1 MPTPT
6 TRSSNGLTAGGE
18 VEVSGAGVACGV
30 LLPSFDPG
38 RLGTLG
44 RDQVL
49 EAARLAE
56 QLEFESLWAGDH
68 LACPAPGLDAPTCIA
83 ASAAVTERIAL
94 GFSVMLL
101 GLRNPAWTAKQLS
114 SIDLL
119 AGGGRLRLGVGVGGE
134 FPAEFEAAGVPV
146 SQRGARLD
154 DSLAVI
160 GDLLTGR
167 PVDFTG
173 RTLTVRAPALEP
185 ALPAVPPIYVGGRGE
200 PALRRAARYG
210 DAWMPMWLTPA
221 RIAERAQL
229 LGEMALEQGRPAPR
243 VAPLILVRI
252 DDDRD
257 HAYAQARAHIAGQ
270 YRMELETIERWTL
283 LDSIDGAVEHLH
295 QFVEVG
301 VSEILLLT
309 LGDDP
314 LQQYERLAEV
324 RARLRAPAASSG
336 AAP

>member
-1 MPTPT
+1 
-6 TRSSNGLTAGGE
+6 
-18 VEVSGAGVACGV
+18 VSGAGVSCGV
-30 LLPSFDPG
+30 LLPNFDPE
-38 RLGTLG
+38 RLGGLG
-44 RDQVL
+44 RAQIV
-49 EAARLAE
+49 EAARVAE

-68 LACPAPGLDAPTCIA
+68 LACPAPGLDAPTCIT
-83 ASAAVTERIAL
+83 ASAVVTDRIAL

-101 GLRNPAWTAKQLS
+101 GLRNLAWTAKQLA

-119 AGGGRLRLGVGVGGE
+119 AGGGRLRLGVGAGGE

-146 SQRGARLD
+146 AERGARLD

-167 PVDFTG
+167 PVDRVG
-173 RTLTVRAPALEP
+173 RKLTIKAPALEP
-185 ALPAVPPIYVGGRGE
+185 ALAAPLPIYVGGRGE
-200 PALRRAARYG
+200 PALRRAARFA
-210 DAWMPMWLTPA
+210 DAWLPMWLTPA
-221 RIAERAQL
+221 RLAERAQL

-243 VAPLILVRI
+243 IAALILVRI
-252 DDDRD
+252 DDDRE
-257 HAYAQARAHIAGQ
+257 HAVAQARAHIAGQ
-270 YRMELETIERWTL
+270 YRMELEAIERWTL

-309 LGDDP
+309 LGRNP

-324 RARLRAPAASSG
+324 RSRLRMPAA
-336 AAP
+336 APRTAS

>member
-1 MPTPT
+1 M
-6 TRSSNGLTAGGE
+6 E
-18 VEVSGAGVACGV
+18 VQGAGVACGV
-30 LLPSFDPG
+30 LLPSFDPE
-38 RLGTLG
+38 RLGGLG

-49 EAARLAE
+49 QAARLAE

-68 LACPAPGLDAPTCIA
+68 LACPAPGLDAPTCLA

-101 GLRNPAWTAKQLS
+101 GLRNPAWTAKQLA

-119 AGGGRLRLGVGVGGE
+119 AGGGRLRLGVGAGGE

-167 PVDFTG
+167 PVDYTG
-173 RTLTVRAPALEP
+173 RALTVRAPALEP
-185 ALPAVPPIYVGGRGE
+185 ALASVPPIYVGGRGE

-221 RIAERAQL
+221 RIAERSQL
-229 LGEMALEQGRPAPR
+229 LDEMALEQGRPAPR
-243 VAPLILVRI
+243 VTPLILVRI

-257 HAYAQARAHIAGQ
+257 HAYAQARAHITGQ

-309 LGDDP
+309 LGRDP
-314 LQQYERLAEV
+314 LHQYERLAEV
-324 RARLRAPAASSG
+324 RARLRAPVAASG
-336 AAP
+336 TAP

>member
-1 MPTPT
+1 MP
-6 TRSSNGLTAGGE
+6 
-18 VEVSGAGVACGV
+18 GAGVACGV
-30 LLPSFDPG
+30 LLPNFDPE
-38 RLGTLG
+38 RLGGLG
-44 RDQVL
+44 RGQVL
-49 EAARLAE
+49 QAARLAE

-83 ASAAVTERIAL
+83 AAAAVTERIAL

-101 GLRNPAWTAKQLS
+101 GLRNPAWTAKQLA

-119 AGGGRLRLGVGVGGE
+119 AGGGRLRLGRRRRRRVPGGVRGRRR
-134 FPAEFEAAGVPV
+134 AGV
-146 SQRGARLD
+146 QRGARLD

-167 PVDFTG
+167 PVDYTG

-185 ALPAVPPIYVGGRGE
+185 ALAGGPADLRRRPRGAGAAPRRPLRRRLDADVAHPGADRRALAAAGRDG
-200 PALRRAARYG
+200 ARAGTAGAARRAADPG
-210 DAWMPMWLTPA
+210 P
-221 RIAERAQL
+221 
-229 LGEMALEQGRPAPR
+229 
-243 VAPLILVRI
+243 
-252 DDDRD
+252 DRRRSRSR
-257 HAYAQARAHIAGQ
+257 YAQARAHIAGQ

-309 LGDDP
+309 LGRDP
-314 LQQYERLAEV
+314 LHQYERLAEV
-324 RARLRAPAASSG
+324 RARLRAPAAASG
-336 AAP
+336 TAP